1 LDSTDKDFRY
11 MALSDLFTE
20 LGKDSFKVDTDN
32 EKKLVTKLLTM
43 VADDSSGD
51 VKGFAVKW
59 YVTHLISFYNVNVVG
74 LMSTMFCS

>member
-1 LDSTDKDFRY
+1 

-20 LGKDSFKVDTDN
+20 LQKDAFKVDTDN
-32 EKKLVTKLLTM
+32 EKKMVNKLLAM

-59 YVTHLISFYNVNVVG
+59 
-74 LMSTMFCS
+74 